1 MKKIAVFLF
10 LYFSLFHFGFTQTW
24 TGNLSDNWNT
34 PGNWI
39 PAMVPGAGS
48 DVIINNAAAPH
59 QPVLPSNI
67 AVRDLSMSDGTLNL
81 SGFELNVRNLNLTG
95 GQIINGVIETS
106 QNITEIQNMVFDGN
120 MTIIK
125 NGGGNNDLSGG
136 NVFNGPTVITNQNN
150 SRLRLASTT
159 GDTFHST
166 SVFNKVGTGSLEIAY
181 AGTNTFH
188 QEVTINN
195 STANNQFNIGQ
206 GGGTSS
212 LINGGLI
219 TTDFNTGILII
230 NNFTQ
235 LNTASNSV
243 FNPNT
248 FTVSNS
254 TFLGDFSVS
263 TSGVLTLAGAN
274 TFASDNQLI
283 SGNQFALPDGGN
295 TFNSIT
301 GSTTITRNGG
311 GAVTWGPGNSFGS
324 LNFTDNA
331 NSNMTWEGNNTFNG
345 NVSITNNSN
354 NIFRIANTDGD
365 IFNGTVHFINNGTST
380 MDIAFNGNTT
390 FADQITIDNNGAGN
404 IRFGGTAAQTG
415 TSLQNNGGI
424 NTNDLTNGTLTIRR
438 FTQIDNFANGPFNPL
453 NFEVDNSTFVGD
465 FLISTIGQIT
475 FTGSSNFGG
484 NNSFTANG
492 NIVMVVG
499 GNTFSDPGNTTTII
513 RNGGGNV
520 TWGGG
525 NSTGNFI
532 LEENTT
538 SNLTWQGGNT
548 FNGNVSITNNSN
560 NLLRLANTDGDEYM
574 GTSIFINNGSSI
586 LEIGRSGT
594 NIYMDQ
600 ITINNSNAG
609 GSIRFGL
616 NGGTNGQQNGAL
628 TTTDFSEGD
637 LNIQNFTQVANFA
650 NGPFEPNTFTAEN
663 SSFEGDFEVT
673 TSGNMILQADVRFAS
688 NNRFISNGQLTLG
701 GNSQFST
708 NGGTSTYFEKN
719 GGGNVAWNGGNTF
732 GIVEFVKN
740 TPNYI
745 RMTNNGIGDTFTSTS
760 VFSNNNTGEFDI
772 ARNGTNTFSDQ
783 IEINNNNAGGSIRFG
798 ANNGIS
804 TLSNGSLSTT
814 GFDTGILYIQ
824 NFTQDQD
831 IPNGTFSPITFT
843 VGSSSF
849 EGDFNVTT
857 SGDMNLQAD
866 VRFASNNNFISN
878 GQLSLGGNS
887 QFSTNGSTNSYFE
900 KNGGGNVAWNGGN
913 TFGTVEFVKNT
924 PNYIRMTNN
933 GIGDTFTSTSVF
945 SNNNT
950 GEFDI
955 ARNGTNTFATTITI
969 NNSSTGQISF
979 GNTGG
984 TSLLSAG
991 SLQTTS
997 YNSGSLV
1004 VRNFFQSTATPNGNF
1019 QPATFLSN
1027 NVSFLGNFFVS
1038 TSDTGTNSLRFQ
1050 NNSRFAGNNSFTS
1063 AGGIEMIGGNRF
1075 SLVAGTTTNMTKN
1088 GAGNN
1093 DWQGGHVFGNFNLT
1107 TNGTG
1112 RIRLANSIAGDEY
1125 RGNVIFN
1132 QNGGGL
1138 LEPARNNTSIFLG
1151 NISTVGSANAIT
1163 FGAGNG
1169 FAQIAGNISQELL
1182 GDAANPPRINR
1193 LTMNTSGTLEVRVPL
1208 TIGNLVTLTNGII
1221 NNDEELLTFIAG
1233 SSVSGGSNASH
1244 IDGRI
1249 RKVGNT
1255 VFTYPFGN
1263 GGYYAPLTSSG
1274 FGGGGAGAFHF
1285 TGRYFHTNPDLV
1297 PYDRES
1303 RESSIGVVN
1312 ECEYWE
1318 FERTNGTA
1326 NPTVTLSWSED
1337 RTCPIVDF
1345 SEFIV
1350 TQWNGSE
1357 WIDLG
1362 QDGLGGNETS
1372 GTVRNQTAVSNWSSG
1387 IFTLGQSFR
1396 ILPIELL
1403 AFSATPISN
1412 RQIKVSWAT
1421 VSEKDNAFFTIMKSL
1436 DGQNWFPIG
1445 ITAGAGNSDII
1456 LNYEFIDEDAIFGRQ
1471 FYRLTQTDF
1480 DGTSE
1485 TFKVVGV
1492 TLSGEIQEKLT
1503 VKAYPNPTQGK
1514 VNILSENQNLE
1525 NAIISLY
1532 DVQGSLVFTLPNQSG
1547 RLFEFDLIGLKK
1559 GIYLIKIYNNHQVET
1574 KKIILH

>member
-24 TGNLSDNWNT
+24 TGNLSNNWNT

-67 AVRDLSMSDGTLNL
+67 TVRDLSIANGSLNL

-219 TTDFNTGILII
+219 TTDFNTGVLII

-235 LNTASNSV
+235 LTTASNSV

-263 TSGVLTLAGAN
+263 TSGVLTLAGTN
-274 TFASDNQLI
+274 TFASDNQFI

-311 GAVTWGPGNSFGS
+311 GAITWGPGNSFGT

-404 IRFGGTAAQTG
+404 IRFGGTTAQTG

-438 FTQIDNFANGPFNPL
+438 FTQIDNIENGPFNPL
-453 NFEVDNSTFVGD
+453 NFEVDNSTFIGD

-475 FTGSSNFGG
+475 FTGSSSFGG

-616 NGGTNGQQNGAL
+616 NGGTNEQQNGAL

-650 NGPFEPNTFTAEN
+650 NGPFQPNTFTVGN

-688 NNRFISNGQLTLG
+688 NNRFISHGQLTLG
-701 GNSQFST
+701 GNAQFST
-708 NGGTSTYFEKN
+708 NSGTSTYFEKN
-719 GGGNVAWNGGNTF
+719 GGGNVAWNGGN
-732 GIVEFVKN
+732 I
-740 TPNYI
+740 
-745 RMTNNGIGDTFTSTS
+745 
-760 VFSNNNTGEFDI
+760 
-772 ARNGTNTFSDQ
+772 
-783 IEINNNNAGGSIRFG
+783 
-798 ANNGIS
+798 
-804 TLSNGSLSTT
+804 
-814 GFDTGILYIQ
+814 
-824 NFTQDQD
+824 
-831 IPNGTFSPITFT
+831 
-843 VGSSSF
+843 
-849 EGDFNVTT
+849 
-857 SGDMNLQAD
+857 
-866 VRFASNNNFISN
+866 
-878 GQLSLGGNS
+878 
-887 QFSTNGSTNSYFE
+887 
-900 KNGGGNVAWNGGN
+900 
-913 TFGTVEFVKNT
+913 FGTVEFVKNT

-933 GIGDTFTSTSVF
+933 GIGDAFASTSVF

-955 ARNGTNTFATTITI
+955 ARNGSNTFASTITI
-969 NNSSTGQISF
+969 NNSSTGGISF

-1093 DWQGGHVFGNFNLT
+1093 DWQGDNVFGNFNLT

-1112 RIRLANSIAGDEY
+1112 RIRLANSVAGDEF

-1151 NISTVGSANAIT
+1151 NISTVGSANSIT

-1169 FAQIAGNISQELL
+1169 FVQIAGNISQELL

-1221 NNDEELLTFIAG
+1221 NNDEELITFIAG

-1274 FGGGGAGAFHF
+1274 FGGGGAAFHF

-1303 RESSIGVVN
+1303 KESSIGVVN

-1326 NPTVTLSWSED
+1326 NPTITLPWSED

-1362 QDGLGGNETS
+1362 QVDLVGNETS
-1372 GTVRNQTAVSNWSSG
+1372 GTVRNQTAVSNWSAG
-1387 IFTLGQSFR
+1387 IFSLGQSFR

-1421 VSEKDNAFFTIMKSL
+1421 AAEKENAFFTIMKSL
-1436 DGQNWFPIG
+1436 DGQDWFPIG
-1445 ITAGAGNSDII
+1445 IVAGAGNSDVI
-1456 LNYEFIDEDAIFGRQ
+1456 LNYEFIDEDAAFGRQ

-1485 TFKVVGV
+1485 TFRVVGV
-1492 TLSGEIQEKLT
+1492 TLSGEIGEKLT
-1503 VKAYPNPTQGK
+1503 IKAYPNPTHGK

-1525 NAIISLY
+1525 NATISLF
-1532 DVQGSLVFTLPNQSG
+1532 DAQGRLIITLPNQSG
-1547 RLFEFDLIGLKK
+1547 RLFELDLIGLKK
-1559 GIYLIKIYNNHQVET
+1559 GIYLIKIHNDHQIET